1 MSRPW
6 RTGRV
11 PSLRWRIVA
20 AVALLLVATNVV
32 VGAVTVVAFRGYLV
46 DRLDAEL
53 STAAMRTVGGRD
65 GAEPPPGASGPPP
78 GSSSS
83 SSSSSSSDSDDLP
96 DPDNA
101 FIGAPGQ
108 SAGTVIAIVRDGDL
122 VLGGY
127 TDGDGD
133 QRRLTA
139 AQQRTLAAVQTG
151 GDPVTVELG
160 ALGDYRAQAVSDDG
174 DVFVTALPLGDLD
187 AAIARLL
194 LVIGVV
200 TVLGLAVAAWALTV
214 LVRRSLRP
222 LERVAAVA
230 SGVTALDLER
240 GDPDIPV
247 RVSDS
252 DLRANREVAQVGNAL
267 NRLLGHV
274 ARALTVRRDAEAG
287 MRTFVADASHEL
299 RTPIA
304 TVRAYAELS
313 ERTSDLDAVHRNVE
327 RIGREAVRM
336 GDLVDEL
343 LLLARLDAS
352 ALVSGAPASQI
363 VREPVDLTSLV
374 VEATMDARATAPDHR
389 WTLQIVD
396 DQPVLVAGDEVQ
408 LRRVVTNLLTNA
420 RTHTP
425 PGTAVVVS
433 LQSVPGS
440 GSGSASA
447 SASASDGAVV
457 RFVVANDG
465 PPIPA
470 ESLPTLF
477 DRFTRGEAS
486 RSREHGTSGLG
497 LAIVRA
503 VVVAHGGGVRV
514 ASEPGRTAFTVDL
527 PASADGGSTGVTAG
541 AGEAS

>member
-1 MSRPW
+1 M
-6 RTGRV
+6 
-11 PSLRWRIVA
+11 
-20 AVALLLVATNVV
+20 ALLLVATNVV

-78 GSSSS
+78 GSSSPSSGSGSGS
-83 SSSSSSSDSDDLP
+83 SSSSSSSSSDDLP

-108 SAGTVIAIVRDGDL
+108 SAGTVIAIVRDGDV

-139 AQQRTLAAVQTG
+139 AQQRTLAAVQAG
-151 GDPVTVELG
+151 GGPVTVELG
-160 ALGDYRAQAVSDDG
+160 TLGDYRVQAVGDDG

-247 RVSDS
+247 RVSDA
-252 DLRANREVAQVGNAL
+252 DLRANREVAQVGGAL

-352 ALVSGAPASQI
+352 ALASGAPASQV

-374 VEATMDARATAPDHR
+374 VEATVDARATAPDHR
-389 WTLQIVD
+389 WTLQVVD

-420 RTHTP
+420 RTHTA

-433 LQSVPGS
+433 LQLVA

-503 VVVAHGGGVRV
+503 VVVAHGGSVRV

-527 PASADGGSTGVTAG
+527 PASG
-541 AGEAS
+541 AS

>member
-1 MSRPW
+1 VSRPG

-78 GSSSS
+78 GS

-174 DVFVTALPLGDLD
+174 DLFVTALPLGGLD

-336 GDLVDEL
+336 GNLVDEL

-352 ALVSGAPASQI
+352 ALASGSGSPASQV
-363 VREPVDLTSLV
+363 VRVSVDLTSLA

-396 DQPVLVAGDEVQ
+396 DQPLLVAGEEVQ
-408 LRRVVTNLLTNA
+408 LRRVVTNLLANA

-425 PGTAVVVS
+425 TGTAVVVS
-433 LQSVPGS
+433 LQSV
-440 GSGSASA
+440 A
-447 SASASDGAVV
+447 ASDGAVV

-503 VVVAHGGGVRV
+503 VVVAHGGSVRV
-514 ASEPGRTAFTVDL
+514 ASGPGRTAFTVDL
-527 PASADGGSTGVTAG
+527 PASAGGANADAGSHTGRRTPDE
-541 AGEAS
+541 EAL

>member
-1 MSRPW
+1 MSRPGH
-6 RTGRV
+6 TGRV
-11 PSLRWRIVA
+11 PSLRWRVVA

-53 STAAMRTVGGRD
+53 STAANRTPGGRD
-65 GAEPPPGASGPPP
+65 GAEAPTGPPP

-83 SSSSSSSDSDDLP
+83 SSDRP

-108 SAGTVIAIVRDGDL
+108 SAGTVVAIVRDGVV

-127 TDGDGD
+127 TDSDGD
-133 QRRLTA
+133 QHGLSSAQRKTLTA
-139 AQQRTLAAVQTG
+139 VDSGAEPATI
-151 GDPVTVELG
+151 DLG
-160 ALGDYRAQAVSDDG
+160 SLGTYRVQAVGDDG

-194 LVIGVV
+194 LVIGIV
-200 TVLGLAVAAWALTV
+200 TVLGLVVAAWALAL

-240 GDPDIPV
+240 GDTDIPA
-247 RVSDS
+247 RVADA
-252 DLRANREVAQVGNAL
+252 DLTANREVGQVGTAL

-287 MRTFVADASHEL
+287 MRAFVADASHEL

-304 TVRAYAELS
+304 TVRAYAELTARS
-313 ERTSDLDAVHRNVE
+313 SDLDAIHRNVD

-336 GDLVDEL
+336 GDLVEEL

-352 ALVSGAPASQI
+352 ALASGAPVSPL
-363 VREPVDLTSLV
+363 VRDPVDLTSIV
-374 VEATMDARATAPDHR
+374 VEATMDARATAPGHR

-396 DQPVLVAGDEVQ
+396 DEPLLVAGDEVQ

-440 GSGSASA
+440 
-447 SASASDGAVV
+447 ASASDGTVV

-470 ESLPTLF
+470 GSLPTLF

-503 VVVAHGGGVRV
+503 VVVAHGGSVRV

-527 PASADGGSTGVTAG
+527 PASAEGAG
-541 AGEAS
+541 ADAGSHTGRRTPDEEAP

>member
-1 MSRPW
+1 MSRPG
-6 RTGRV
+6 RTARV

-83 SSSSSSSDSDDLP
+83 SSSDSDDLP

-108 SAGTVIAIVRDGDL
+108 SAGTVIAIVRDGDV

-151 GDPVTVELG
+151 GESVTVGLG
-160 ALGDYRAQAVSDDG
+160 ALGDYRVQAVGDDG

-313 ERTSDLDAVHRNVE
+313 ERTSDLDTVHRNVE

-352 ALVSGAPASQI
+352 ALASESPASQV
-363 VREPVDLTSLV
+363 VREPLDLTSLV

-396 DQPVLVAGDEVQ
+396 DQPVSVAGDEVQ

-440 GSGSASA
+440 G
-447 SASASDGAVV
+447 GAVV

-465 PPIPA
+465 PPIPT
-470 ESLPTLF
+470 ESLATLF
-477 DRFTRGEAS
+477 DRFSRGEAS

-503 VVVAHGGGVRV
+503 VVLAHGGGVRV

-527 PASADGGSTGVTAG
+527 PASGGSTADASG
-541 AGEAS
+541 ASGAS

>member
-1 MSRPW
+1 
-6 RTGRV
+6 
-11 PSLRWRIVA
+11 
-20 AVALLLVATNVV
+20 
-32 VGAVTVVAFRGYLV
+32 
-46 DRLDAEL
+46 
-53 STAAMRTVGGRD
+53 
-65 GAEPPPGASGPPP
+65 
-78 GSSSS
+78 
-83 SSSSSSSDSDDLP
+83 
-96 DPDNA
+96 
-101 FIGAPGQ
+101 
-108 SAGTVIAIVRDGDL
+108 
-122 VLGGY
+122 
-127 TDGDGD
+127 
-133 QRRLTA
+133 
-139 AQQRTLAAVQTG
+139 
-151 GDPVTVELG
+151 
-160 ALGDYRAQAVSDDG
+160 
-174 DVFVTALPLGDLD
+174 
-187 AAIARLL
+187 
-194 LVIGVV
+194 
-200 TVLGLAVAAWALTV
+200 
-214 LVRRSLRP
+214 
-222 LERVAAVA
+222 
-230 SGVTALDLER
+230 
-240 GDPDIPV
+240 
-247 RVSDS
+247 
-252 DLRANREVAQVGNAL
+252 
-267 NRLLGHV
+267 
-274 ARALTVRRDAEAG
+274 

-313 ERTSDLDAVHRNVE
+313 ERTADLDTVHRNVE

-352 ALVSGAPASQI
+352 ALASGAPASQV

-374 VEATMDARATAPDHR
+374 VEATVDARATAPDHR

-440 GSGSASA
+440 RSA

-503 VVVAHGGGVRV
+503 VVVAHGGIVRV

-527 PASADGGSTGVTAG
+527 PASG
-541 AGEAS
+541 AS

>member
-1 MSRPW
+1 MSRPG

-83 SSSSSSSDSDDLP
+83 SSSSSDSDDPP

-108 SAGTVIAIVRDGDL
+108 SAGTVIAIVRDGDV

-151 GDPVTVELG
+151 GDPVTVGLG
-160 ALGDYRAQAVSDDG
+160 ALGDYRVQAVGDDG

-200 TVLGLAVAAWALTV
+200 TVLGLAVASWALTV

-313 ERTSDLDAVHRNVE
+313 ERTADLDTVHRNVQ

-352 ALVSGAPASQI
+352 ALASESPASQV
-363 VREPVDLTSLV
+363 VREPLDLTSLV

-396 DQPVLVAGDEVQ
+396 DQPVSVAGDEVQ

-440 GSGSASA
+440 G
-447 SASASDGAVV
+447 GAVV

-465 PPIPA
+465 PPIPT
-470 ESLPTLF
+470 ESLATLF

-503 VVVAHGGGVRV
+503 VVLAHGGGVRV

-527 PASADGGSTGVTAG
+527 PASGGSTGG
-541 AGEAS
+541 ASGGSTGDASGASCASGAS

>member
-1 MSRPW
+1 MTERSR
-6 RTGRV
+6 RV

-53 STAAMRTVGGRD
+53 ATAANRTVGGQD
-65 GAEPPPGASGPPP
+65 GDRPPPPT
-78 GSSSS
+78 SSSG
-83 SSSSSSSDSDDLP
+83 SDP
-96 DPDNA
+96 ENA

-108 SAGTVIAIVRDGDL
+108 SAGTVVAIRRDGAT

-127 TDGDGD
+127 TDSSGRQHG
-133 QRRLTA
+133 LTS
-139 AQQRTLAAVQTG
+139 AQEATLAGIASD
-151 GDPVTVELG
+151 GDPVTVHLG
-160 ALGDYRAQAVSDDG
+160 ALGSYRAQAIGDDG

-187 AAIARLL
+187 AAIGRLL

-200 TVLGLAVAAWALTV
+200 TVLGLLVAAWALTL

-230 SGVTALDLER
+230 SDVTGLDLER
-240 GDPDIPV
+240 GGTDIPV
-247 RVSDS
+247 RVAAG
-252 DLRANREVAQVGNAL
+252 DLAANREVAQVGTAL

-304 TVRAYAELS
+304 TVRAYAELTAT
-313 ERTSDLDAVHRNVE
+313 TSDLPTIHRNVE

-336 GDLVDEL
+336 GDLVEEL
-343 LLLARLDAS
+343 LLLARLDAV
-352 ALVSGAPASQI
+352 ALASGPAP

-389 WTLQIVD
+389 WTLQVPD
-396 DQPVLVAGDEVQ
+396 DHPLVVSGDATQ
-408 LRRVVTNLLTNA
+408 LRRVVTNLLANA

-425 PGTAVVVS
+425 AGTTVVVS
-433 LQSVPGS
+433 LQRS
-440 GSGSASA
+440 GEVA
-447 SASASDGAVV
+447 
-457 RFVVANDG
+457 RLVVANDG
-465 PPIPA
+465 PVIPA
-470 ESLPTLF
+470 EALPTLF
-477 DRFTRGEAS
+477 ERFTRGEAS

-503 VVVAHGGGVRV
+503 VVSAHDGLVRV
-514 ASEPGRTAFTVDL
+514 VSEPGRTAFTVDL
-527 PASADGGSTGVTAG
+527 PGGAADGV
-541 AGEAS
+541 AGED

>member
-1 MSRPW
+1 M
-6 RTGRV
+6 

-53 STAAMRTVGGRD
+53 STAANRVVGGPD
-65 GAEPPPGASGPPP
+65 GSKPAPPDGDGSG
-78 GSSSS
+78 S
-83 SSSSSSSDSDDLP
+83 
-96 DPDNA
+96 DPDND
-101 FIGAPGQ
+101 FIGVPGQ
-108 SAGTVIAIVRDGDL
+108 SAGTVVAIFRDGAT

-127 TDGDGD
+127 TDDRG
-133 QRRLTA
+133 QQHRLTT
-139 AQQRTLAAVQTG
+139 AQERTLAAVDSD
-151 GDPVTVELG
+151 GDPVTVDLGELG
-160 ALGDYRAQAVSDDG
+160 TYRAQAIGDDG

-200 TVLGLAVAAWALTV
+200 TIVGLLVAAWALAL

-230 SGVTALDLER
+230 SHVTELDLER
-240 GDPDIPV
+240 GDTDIPV
-247 RVSDS
+247 RVPAG
-252 DLRANREVAQVGNAL
+252 DLAANREVEQVGTAL

-274 ARALTVRRDAEAG
+274 ARALTVRREAETG

-313 ERTSDLDAVHRNVE
+313 ASSDDPDALHRNVD

-336 GDLVDEL
+336 GDLVEEL
-343 LLLARLDAS
+343 LLLARLDAV
-352 ALVSGAPASQI
+352 ALASGPAPA
-363 VREPVDLTSLV
+363 REPVDLTSVV
-374 VEATMDARATAPDHR
+374 VEATMDARATAPGHR
-389 WTLQIVD
+389 WTLQVLD
-396 DQPVLVAGDEVQ
+396 DHPLVVSGDATQ
-408 LRRVVTNLLTNA
+408 LRRVVTNLLANA

-425 PGTAVVVS
+425 EGTSVVVS
-433 LQSVPGS
+433 LQRTG
-440 GSGSASA
+440 
-447 SASASDGAVV
+447 DVV
-457 RFVVANDG
+457 RLVVANDG
-465 PPIPA
+465 PVIPA
-470 ESLPTLF
+470 EALSTLF

-497 LAIVRA
+497 LAIVRG
-503 VVVAHGGGVRV
+503 VVAAHDGLVRV
-514 ASEPGRTAFTVDL
+514 VSEPGRTAFTVEL
-527 PASADGGSTGVTAG
+527 PAGTSRAG
-541 AGEAS
+541 

>member
-1 MSRPW
+1 MSRPG

-65 GAEPPPGASGPPP
+65 GAEPPPGASGPLP

-83 SSSSSSSDSDDLP
+83 SSSSSDDLP

-108 SAGTVIAIVRDGDL
+108 SSGTVIAIVRDGDV

-151 GDPVTVELG
+151 RDPVTIELG
-160 ALGDYRAQAVSDDG
+160 TLGDYRVQAVGDDG

-252 DLRANREVAQVGNAL
+252 DLRANREVAQVGGAL

-313 ERTSDLDAVHRNVE
+313 ERTADLDTVHRNVE

-352 ALVSGAPASQI
+352 ALASGAPTSQV

-374 VEATMDARATAPDHR
+374 VEATVDARATAPDHR

-420 RTHTP
+420 RTHTA

-433 LQSVPGS
+433 LQLVAAP
-440 GSGSASA
+440 APA

-503 VVVAHGGGVRV
+503 VVVAHGGSVRV

-527 PASADGGSTGVTAG
+527 PASD
-541 AGEAS
+541 AS

>member
-1 MSRPW
+1 M
-6 RTGRV
+6 
-11 PSLRWRIVA
+11 
-20 AVALLLVATNVV
+20 ALLLVATNVV

-78 GSSSS
+78 GSSS
-83 SSSSSSSDSDDLP
+83 DSDDMP

-108 SAGTVIAIVRDGDL
+108 SAGTVIAIVRDGDV

-151 GDPVTVELG
+151 RDPVTVELG
-160 ALGDYRAQAVSDDG
+160 TLGDYRVQAVGDDG

-247 RVSDS
+247 RVSDA
-252 DLRANREVAQVGNAL
+252 DLRANREVEQVGGAL

-313 ERTSDLDAVHRNVE
+313 ERSADLDDVHRNVE

-352 ALVSGAPASQI
+352 ALASGAPASQV

-374 VEATMDARATAPDHR
+374 VEATVDARATAPDHR

-433 LQSVPGS
+433 LQSVAG
-440 GSGSASA
+440 SA

-503 VVVAHGGGVRV
+503 VVVAHGGSVRV
-514 ASEPGRTAFTVDL
+514 ASEPGRTAFTVEL
-527 PASADGGSTGVTAG
+527 PASGV
-541 AGEAS
+541 S

>member
-1 MSRPW
+1 MSR
-6 RTGRV
+6 GRV
-11 PSLRWRIVA
+11 PSLRWRVVA

-53 STAAMRTVGGRD
+53 STAANRTPGGRD
-65 GAEPPPGASGPPP
+65 GAEAPTGPPP

-83 SSSSSSSDSDDLP
+83 DRP

-108 SAGTVIAIVRDGDL
+108 SAGTVVAIVRDGVV

-127 TDGDGD
+127 TDSDGD
-133 QRRLTA
+133 QHGLSSAQRKTLTA
-139 AQQRTLAAVQTG
+139 VDSGAEPATI
-151 GDPVTVELG
+151 DLG
-160 ALGDYRAQAVSDDG
+160 SLGTYRVQAVGDDG

-194 LVIGVV
+194 LVIGIV
-200 TVLGLAVAAWALTV
+200 TVLGLVVAAWALAL

-222 LERVAAVA
+222 LEHVAAVA

-240 GDPDIPV
+240 GDTDIPA
-247 RVSDS
+247 RVADA
-252 DLRANREVAQVGNAL
+252 DLTANREVGQVGTAL

-352 ALVSGAPASQI
+352 ALASGAPASQA

-374 VEATMDARATAPDHR
+374 VEATMDARATAPGHR

-396 DQPVLVAGDEVQ
+396 DEPLLVTGDEVQ

-440 GSGSASA
+440 GSASASA
-447 SASASDGAVV
+447 SASAPASASDGAVV

-503 VVVAHGGGVRV
+503 VVVAHGGSVRV

-527 PASADGGSTGVTAG
+527 PAAAEGADADADAGSRPGRRTPD
-541 AGEAS
+541 EAAP

>member
-1 MSRPW
+1 M
-6 RTGRV
+6 
-11 PSLRWRIVA
+11 
-20 AVALLLVATNVV
+20 ALLLVATNVV

-83 SSSSSSSDSDDLP
+83 SSSSSSSDDLP

-108 SAGTVIAIVRDGDL
+108 SAGTVIAIVRDGDV

-139 AQQRTLAAVQTG
+139 AQQRTLAAVQAG

-160 ALGDYRAQAVSDDG
+160 TLGDYRVQAVGDDG

-247 RVSDS
+247 RVSDA
-252 DLRANREVAQVGNAL
+252 DLRANREVEQVGGAL

-313 ERTSDLDAVHRNVE
+313 ERSADLDAVHRNVE

-352 ALVSGAPASQI
+352 ALASGAPASQV

-374 VEATMDARATAPDHR
+374 VEATVDARATAPDHR

-440 GSGSASA
+440 GSASA
-447 SASASDGAVV
+447 PAPAPASASDGAVV

-503 VVVAHGGGVRV
+503 VVVAHGGSVRV

-527 PASADGGSTGVTAG
+527 PASG
-541 AGEAS
+541 AS